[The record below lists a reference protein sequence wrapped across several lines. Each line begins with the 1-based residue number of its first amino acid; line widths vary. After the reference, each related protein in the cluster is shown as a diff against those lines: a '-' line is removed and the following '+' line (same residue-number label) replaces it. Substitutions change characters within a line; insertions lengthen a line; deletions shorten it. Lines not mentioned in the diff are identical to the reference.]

1 MDPSAPV
8 RLASLAGAVASVTVA
23 SVTVA
28 SVTELW
34 AGVVAAASDGPLLLG
49 PPVGGGAPPDSS
61 EPAGPA
67 PVPAVGPPFGGVRR
81 PIQA

>member
-1 MDPSAPV
+1 MEASAPV
-8 RLASLAGAVASVTVA
+8 RLASPAGAVASVTA
-23 SVTVA
+23 A

-34 AGVVAAASDGPLLLG
+34 AGVVAAASDGALLLG
-49 PPVGGGAPPDSS
+49 LPAGGGAPPDSS

-67 PVPAVGPPFGGVRR
+67 PVPAVGPPFGGVPRR